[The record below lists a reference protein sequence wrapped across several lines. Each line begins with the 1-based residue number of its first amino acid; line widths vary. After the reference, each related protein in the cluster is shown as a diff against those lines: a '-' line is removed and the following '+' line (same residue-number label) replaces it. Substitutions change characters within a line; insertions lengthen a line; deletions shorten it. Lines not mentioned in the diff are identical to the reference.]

1 MQSTFRLAAI
11 ALALFGSLTIV
22 ASAQPGKQ
30 PPAKQAPPPPAA
42 KQAPPPQQAPAQDQA
57 PPQIALT
64 DKQVTAFIQATPAIN
79 KITEKLQGEPDQ
91 KTQAQLDDLAK
102 KAGFASFDEY
112 ETVSANI
119 AMVMQGIDPNT
130 KKFGDPK
137 AMIQA
142 QINEVNAD
150 KKMKPAEKKQAL
162 DELKQSLADVQP
174 IKNQGNIALVEK
186 NYDQIAKLM
195 QE

>member
-30 PPAKQAPPPPAA
+30 APPAKQAPPPA
-42 KQAPPPQQAPAQDQA
+42 KQAQPPQQAPADQA

-64 DKQVTAFIQATPAIN
+64 DKQVTAFISATPAIN

-91 KTQAQLDDLAK
+91 KTQAQLEDLAK

-119 AMVMQGIDPNT
+119 AMVMQGVDPNT

-162 DELKQSLADVQP
+162 EELNQALKDVQP